1 MRFAGAPSAAI
12 ANSPMELQA
21 AAALVEARYGDR
33 GYRVTA
39 GERERDPGITLIA
52 TESDAIIG
60 TLTVRL
66 DGPQGLCADENYGDV
81 VSAARRAGREVC
93 EMTRLAVDPS
103 ADSRSVL
110 AALFGL
116 GYVVCRH
123 GHGATDIF
131 VEVNPRH
138 AVFYRRLFGFVVAAG
153 KSICPRV
160 MAPAVLLRL
169 DLERFD
175 ARLSE
180 IGDQSN
186 QMLASPA
193 PQVLA
198 A

>member
-1 MRFAGAPSAAI
+1 MTFTGASSAAI
-12 ANSPMELQA
+12 ADSPVELQA
-21 AAALVEARYGDR
+21 AAALVEGRYGDR

-39 GERERDPGITLIA
+39 EDVGQDPGITLIA
-52 TESDAIIG
+52 TESEAITG

-66 DGPQGLCADENYGDV
+66 DGPEGLSADENYGDV
-81 VSAARRAGREVC
+81 LSAVRRSGRNIC

-123 GHGATDIF
+123 LHGATDIF

-153 KSICPRV
+153 RSICPRV

-169 DLERFD
+169 DLDRFEV
-175 ARLSE
+175 RLSE
-180 IGDQSN
+180 LSSQSSP
-186 QMLASPA
+186 LLTSPA
-193 PQVLA
+193 PRKC
-198 A
+198 